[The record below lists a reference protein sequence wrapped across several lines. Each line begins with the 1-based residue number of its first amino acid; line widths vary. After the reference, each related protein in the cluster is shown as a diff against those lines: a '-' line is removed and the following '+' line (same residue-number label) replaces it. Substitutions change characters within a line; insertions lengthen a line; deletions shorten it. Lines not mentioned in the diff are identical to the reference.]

1 MGGGQVVDI
10 KACTQQSDQVPLTAT
25 LIGYSLLPSSPSSCM
40 EKVNAGVSFH
50 SEFFYYSCLGVH
62 FYTYLLISFILNTYS
77 GPTVY
82 QTLLK
87 ALEKE
92 L

>member
-1 MGGGQVVDI
+1 MQ
-10 KACTQQSDQVPLTAT
+10 A
-25 LIGYSLLPSSPSSCM
+25 SLP
-40 EKVNAGVSFH
+40 FH